1 MCWRLRDTDQPALKL
16 RFIRIQT
23 LCFKSLRI
31 VDILEIFAEYK
42 VLRHSWRWPRFMLE
56 GFGEMEQTLKRELWQ
71 LQDQEGPAGAEAGVR
86 LVEPTASLRRLGR
99 EPGRTR
105 VREGLARSAPGT
117 APSAAAAP

>member
-1 MCWRLRDTDQPALKL
+1 
-16 RFIRIQT
+16 
-23 LCFKSLRI
+23 
-31 VDILEIFAEYK
+31 
-42 VLRHSWRWPRFMLE
+42 MLE